1 MGNPVLEAVRK
12 GGSAAGLWLVSGS
25 PAVAELAA
33 EARPDALIFDLQHGL
48 WEPGA
53 LHAAIGVTRTMAV
66 PLVRVA
72 ENSPIAIGSA
82 LDAGALGVIVPLVE
96 SAEAARMAVT
106 AAKYPPE
113 GVRSGGGVRP
123 LVDFKG
129 YVAAANANVLVAV
142 MVETR
147 RGVENAAAIARTPGV
162 DMVFVGTGDL
172 ALSLGTF

>member
-1 MGNPVLEAVRK
+1 MGNPVLETVRN

-48 WEPGA
+48 WELGA
-53 LHAAIGVTRTMAV
+53 LHAAIGVTRGMAV

-72 ENSPIAIGSA
+72 ANSPGAIG
-82 LDAGALGVIVPLVE
+82 
-96 SAEAARMAVT
+96 AAVA

-123 LVDFKG
+123 LIDFKG
-129 YVAAANANVLVAV
+129 YVAAANSTVLVAL

-147 RGVENAAAIARTPGV
+147 KGIE
-162 DMVFVGTGDL
+162 
-172 ALSLGTF
+172 